1 VEYGADQMMRRMD
14 VLDSEATLLA
24 TARQGDPQAF
34 SGLVELY
41 QTPVYNGDAED
52 AAQETFLRAYK
63 SMKKYDKSRSFATW
77 LMSIAAHY
85 CIDQLRKRR
94 MKIISTEDLPYFEVV
109 DGNPGPESIM
119 AQSQEQDGVRKLLH
133 TLNPIDRAA
142 VIMYYW
148 NELSYQEISQTLDL
162 TESAVKSRLHR
173 ARRNLAQTWID
184 QQQKIQAQERNHHG
198 ELQSPAF

>member
-1 VEYGADQMMRRMD
+1 MQ
-14 VLDSEATLLA
+14 DSEATLLL

-34 SGLVELY
+34 SALVEQY
-41 QTPVYNGDAED
+41 QTPVYNLCYRMLNNTGDADD

-63 SMKKYDKSRSFATW
+63 SMKKYDDSRSFATW

-94 MKIISTEDLPYFEVV
+94 MTIVSTEDLPYFEVV
-109 DGNPGPESIM
+109 DRNPGPESM
-119 AQSQEQDGVRKLLH
+119 MTQHQEQDNVRKLLH
-133 TLNPIDRAA
+133 TLNPVDRAA
-142 VIMYYW
+142 VVMYYW
-148 NELSYQEISQTLDL
+148 NELSYQEISQALNL

-173 ARRNLAQTWID
+173 ARRSLAQTWID
-184 QQQKIQAQERNHHG
+184 QQQKNQPQERNHHG

>member
-1 VEYGADQMMRRMD
+1 MQ
-14 VLDSEATLLA
+14 DSEATLLA

-34 SGLVELY
+34 SALVELY
-41 QTPVYNGDAED
+41 QTPVYNLCYRMLNNAGDAED

-63 SMKKYDKSRSFATW
+63 SMKKYDDSRSFPTW

-94 MKIISTEDLPYFEVV
+94 MTIVSTEDLPYFEVV
-109 DGNPGPESIM
+109 EGKPGPESIM
-119 AQSQEQDGVRKLLH
+119 TQRQEQENVRKLLY
-133 TLNPIDRAA
+133 TINPVDRAA
-142 VIMYYW
+142 VVMYYW
-148 NELSYQEISQTLDL
+148 NELSYQEISQALGL

-173 ARRNLAQTWID
+173 ARRSLAQTWID
-184 QQQKIQAQERNHHG
+184 QQQKIQRQERNRHG

>member
-1 VEYGADQMMRRMD
+1 MQ
-14 VLDSEATLLA
+14 DSEATLLL

-34 SGLVELY
+34 SALVEQY
-41 QTPVYNGDAED
+41 QTPVYNLCYRMLNNTGDADD

-63 SMKKYDKSRSFATW
+63 SMKKYDDSRSFATW

-94 MKIISTEDLPYFEVV
+94 MTIVSTEDLPYFEVV
-109 DGNPGPESIM
+109 DRNPGPESM
-119 AQSQEQDGVRKLLH
+119 MTQHQEQDNVRKLLH
-133 TLNPIDRAA
+133 TLNPVDRAA
-142 VIMYYW
+142 VVMYYW
-148 NELSYQEISQTLDL
+148 NELSYQEISQALNL

-173 ARRNLAQTWID
+173 ARRSLAQTWID
-184 QQQKIQAQERNHHG
+184 QQQKIQPQERNHHG

>member
-1 VEYGADQMMRRMD
+1 M
-14 VLDSEATLLA
+14 LDSEATLLA
-24 TARQGDPQAF
+24 SARQGDPQAF

-41 QTPVYNGDAED
+41 QTPVYNLCFRMLNSTGDAED

-94 MKIISTEDLPYFEVV
+94 MKIISTEDIPYFEVV

-119 AQSQEQDGVRKLLH
+119 AQNQEQDRVRKLLH

-148 NELSYQEISQTLDL
+148 NELSYQEISQALNL

-184 QQQKIQAQERNHHG
+184 QQQKIQMQERNHHG

>member
-1 VEYGADQMMRRMD
+1 MQ
-14 VLDSEATLLA
+14 DSEATLLA

-34 SGLVELY
+34 SALVELY
-41 QTPVYNGDAED
+41 QTPVYNLCYRMLNNAGDAED

-63 SMKKYDKSRSFATW
+63 SMKKYDDSRSFPTW

-94 MKIISTEDLPYFEVV
+94 MTIVSTEDLPYFEVV
-109 DGNPGPESIM
+109 EGKPGPESIM
-119 AQSQEQDGVRKLLH
+119 TQRQEQENVRKLLH
-133 TLNPIDRAA
+133 TINPVDRAA
-142 VIMYYW
+142 VVMYYW
-148 NELSYQEISQTLDL
+148 NELSYQEISQALDL

-173 ARRNLAQTWID
+173 ARRSLAQTWID
-184 QQQKIQAQERNHHG
+184 QQQKIQRQERNRHG

>member
-1 VEYGADQMMRRMD
+1 MQ
-14 VLDSEATLLA
+14 DSEATLLA

-34 SGLVELY
+34 SALVELY
-41 QTPVYNGDAED
+41 QTPVYNLCYRMLNNAGDAED

-63 SMKKYDKSRSFATW
+63 SMKKYDDSRSFPTW

-94 MKIISTEDLPYFEVV
+94 MTIVSTEDLPYFEIVE
-109 DGNPGPESIM
+109 GKPGPESIM
-119 AQSQEQDGVRKLLH
+119 TQRQEQENVRKLLH
-133 TLNPIDRAA
+133 TINPVDRAA
-142 VIMYYW
+142 VVMYYW
-148 NELSYQEISQTLDL
+148 NELSYQEISQALDL

-173 ARRNLAQTWID
+173 ARRSLAQTWID
-184 QQQKIQAQERNHHG
+184 QQQKIQRQERNRHG